1 MIIPGMV
8 PTPLDNY
15 RVMGSPGSFCGAKFF
30 GELPLELGNWRRPRF
45 RIYGIFGSFSFP
57 LFFFFFLSERGEN
70 AAYCCKLYDLL

>member
-57 LFFFFFLSERGEN
+57 LFFFFLSERGEN
-70 AAYCCKLYDLL
+70 AAYCCKLYALL